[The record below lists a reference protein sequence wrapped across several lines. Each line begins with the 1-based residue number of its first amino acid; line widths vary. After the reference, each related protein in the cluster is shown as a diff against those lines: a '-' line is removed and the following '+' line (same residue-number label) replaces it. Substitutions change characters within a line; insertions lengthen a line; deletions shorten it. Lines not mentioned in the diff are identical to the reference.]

1 MIKKAE
7 DTEIDTAEQS
17 AIKLRAQ
24 QQAQTSNALVVT
36 DQPMANGTPPVNELG
51 LVKMPSMSS
60 TVVCTSLHHPLFYKF
75 LLYHYKGMIEL
86 CIF

>member
-24 QQAQTSNALVVT
+24 QQTSNALVVT
-36 DQPMANGTPPVNELG
+36 DQRTANGTPPANQQLG
-51 LVKMPSMSS
+51 LVKIPSMSS
-60 TVVCTSLHHPLFYKF
+60 NAVGFFSLILSF
-75 LLYHYKGMIEL
+75 IV
-86 CIF
+86 